1 LIHKRAGAF
10 VAPVARKTCYPNSQL
25 FRVSSLAV
33 RSQRQRVF
41 STPGLRRSLV
51 VREVAIREAQSRD
64 RATEAIVIGALK
76 IEARLHHGAGQIRAD
91 PVAANSRYPRH
102 PENEK
107 QQDCPLDTDA
117 SRDQLMSKG
126 VVYIATGQKF
136 IDEACNSAA
145 SLKSV
150 MPNMPSTIFCDEQS
164 VSAHFE
170 NVIPI
175 NAARFG
181 FIDKIINMSSSPYD
195 YTLFLDTDTY
205 VCEDLTDLFAVL
217 EMFDIAVAHA
227 PYRAVYQ
234 VAGVPDSFPEFNA
247 GVVLFKKSPKIMTM
261 FSEWRNLYERD
272 SKKEL
277 QWLHPL
283 GKTMF
288 KGYINDQPTF
298 REALYLSNL
307 RIATLT
313 SEYNCRFNFP
323 GFVHHKVKILHGR
336 HKDLQTIERAINAQ
350 VGPRAYI
357 MSFGTLRVFSHP
369 QPSEQMISQIRSSL
383 QIRGFWQT
391 VAVAKQ
397 RLFDR

>member
-1 LIHKRAGAF
+1 
-10 VAPVARKTCYPNSQL
+10 
-25 FRVSSLAV
+25 
-33 RSQRQRVF
+33 
-41 STPGLRRSLV
+41 
-51 VREVAIREAQSRD
+51 
-64 RATEAIVIGALK
+64 
-76 IEARLHHGAGQIRAD
+76 
-91 PVAANSRYPRH
+91 
-102 PENEK
+102 
-107 QQDCPLDTDA
+107 
-117 SRDQLMSKG
+117 
-126 VVYIATGQKF
+126 
-136 IDEACNSAA
+136 
-145 SLKSV
+145 
-150 MPNMPSTIFCDEQS
+150 
-164 VSAHFE
+164 
-170 NVIPI
+170 
-175 NAARFG
+175 
-181 FIDKIINMSSSPYD
+181 MSSSPYD